1 MSKLSM
7 PNVLTVFVALTA
19 GSALASPAGR
29 LFAQEALD
37 CPDVDDITEDMEP
50 ALAHVRY
57 LADDALKGRGA
68 GTSGARCAAQYIAD
82 QFEAIGLEG
91 AGPSGAYFQPFPIR
105 AGAALGAGSTLR
117 TPQTT
122 YTLAE
127 DWIPFGYSA
136 SAAITGTL
144 LYGGDGINR
153 PQSRNN
159 EYPTLD
165 LTGRIVVV
173 EDGDLTSPSSRALQ
187 TDAHF
192 KATVAAGRNAGG
204 MIILLRDG
212 RGLPDLTGETRAALR
227 IPVAAARGEA
237 ADRIRQAARGG
248 DRAFLAASVQPRAVE
263 ARNVTA
269 LLLGSDPVLADEVL
283 IIGAHYDH
291 LGFGGEGSLDPD
303 AFGEVHNGAD
313 DNASGTS
320 GLIEIARRLS
330 EGNRR
335 PARSVL
341 FLAFT
346 AEEKGLWG
354 SSHYVRNPLLPI
366 AQTVAMLNM
375 DMIGRLEGRT
385 LTVMGVGTAEEWPD
399 LLRAANQSMA
409 RPLSIATSP
418 DGFGP
423 SDHSSFYGEGLPVL
437 HFFSNTHVDY
447 HRPSDDWDKVD
458 IEGLDQIVDLVSEV
472 ALDVAGVSGSGERI
486 ALTPV
491 EPDLAEAHGQDPSAT
506 TSGGYGPYLGTIPD
520 MVPVDAGL
528 RLTGV
533 REGSP
538 AADAGIRGG
547 DIVLEFGG
555 REVADI
561 YGYTYALQAHEP
573 GDAVEIVVLRDGE
586 RLTLTAV
593 LGDRR

>member
-1 MSKLSM
+1 MSNL
-7 PNVLTVFVALTA
+7 PILFQAFTA
-19 GSALASPAGR
+19 GLVLASPAVSVS
-29 LFAQEALD
+29 AQQAID
-37 CPDVDDITEDMEP
+37 CPDAEQLTAGMAP

-68 GTSGARCAAQYIAD
+68 GTKGARCAAQYIAD

-91 AGPSGAYFQPFPIR
+91 PGPDGSYFQGFPMR
-105 AGAALGAGSTLR
+105 AGAVLGAWSTLR
-117 TPQTT
+117 TPQST
-122 YTLAE
+122 YTLTE

-136 SAAITGTL
+136 SAAVTGTL

-153 PQSRNN
+153 PGDRNN

-173 EDGDLTSPSSRALQ
+173 EDGDLRSPTSRALQ
-187 TDAHF
+187 TDGHF
-192 KATVAAGRNAGG
+192 KASVAAGRSAGG
-204 MIILLRDG
+204 MLILLGEG
-212 RGLPDLTGETRAALR
+212 RRLPDLLGETRAALR
-227 IPVAAARGEA
+227 IPVAAVGGEA
-237 ADRIRQAARGG
+237 ADRIRQAARSG

-263 ARNVTA
+263 ARNVVA
-269 LLLGSDPVLADEVL
+269 LLPGFDPTLADEVL

-291 LGFGGEGSLDPD
+291 LGLGGEGSLDPD
-303 AFGEVHNGAD
+303 ALGVVHNGAD
-313 DNASGTS
+313 DNASGTA
-320 GLIEIARRLS
+320 GLIEIARRLAQ
-330 EGNRR
+330 GDRR

-354 SSHYVRNPLLPI
+354 SAHYVRNPLLPI
-366 AQTVAMLNM
+366 TQTVAMLNM

-385 LTVMGVGTAEEWPD
+385 LTVMGVGTAEEWTD
-399 LLRAANQSMA
+399 VLQAANQSTA
-409 RPLSIATSP
+409 RPISIATSP

-458 IEGLDQIVDLVSEV
+458 IEGLGQIVDLVSEV
-472 ALDVAGVSGSGERI
+472 ALDLAGVSGSDERI
-486 ALTPV
+486 SLTPI
-491 EPDLAEAHGQDPSAT
+491 EPDAVAHGQPSSST
-506 TSGGYGPYLGTIPD
+506 TGGGYGPYLGTIPD
-520 MVPVDAGL
+520 MVPDDSGL

-538 AADAGIRGG
+538 AAEAGIRGG
-547 DIVLEFGG
+547 DIVVEFGG
-555 REVADI
+555 REVGDI
-561 YGYTYALQAHEP
+561 YAYTYALQDHEP

>member
-1 MSKLSM
+1 MS
-7 PNVLTVFVALTA
+7 NVLTVFA
-19 GSALASPAGR
+19 ALAASLTLANSAVSLSARQVP
-29 LFAQEALD
+29 D
-37 CPDVDDITEDMEP
+37 CPDVAQLTAGMDP
-50 ALAHVRY
+50 ALAHIRY
-57 LADDALKGRGA
+57 LADDALEGRGA
-68 GTSGARCAAQYIAD
+68 GTNGARCAAQYIAD
-82 QFEAIGLEG
+82 QFEAIGLDG
-91 AGPSGAYFQPFPIR
+91 AGQNGSYFQGFPIR
-105 AGAALGAGSTLR
+105 AGAVLGDGSTLR
-117 TPQTT
+117 TPEHD

-136 SAAITGTL
+136 SGAITGTL

-153 PQSRNN
+153 PADRNN

-173 EDGDLTSPSSRALQ
+173 EDGDSRAPSSRALQ

-192 KATVAAGRNAGG
+192 KASVAAGRDAGG
-204 MIILLRDG
+204 MIILLGEG
-212 RGLPDLTGETRAALR
+212 RALPDLSGETRAALR
-227 IPVAAARGEA
+227 IPVAAVRGEA
-237 ADRIRQAARGG
+237 ADRIRQAARSG
-248 DRAFLAASVQPRAVE
+248 DRAFLAASVQPKAVE
-263 ARNVTA
+263 ARNVVA
-269 LLLGSDPVLADEVL
+269 LLPGSDPTLAHEVV
-283 IIGAHYDH
+283 IVGAHYDH
-291 LGFGGEGSLDPD
+291 LGLGGEGSLDPD

-320 GLIEIARRLS
+320 GLIEIARRLA
-330 EGNRR
+330 EGDRR
-335 PARSVL
+335 PARSIL

-354 SSHYVRNPLLPI
+354 STHYVRNPLVPI
-366 AQTVAMLNM
+366 DQSIAMLNL

-385 LTVMGVGTAEEWPD
+385 LTVMGVGTAEEWTEV
-399 LLRAANQSMA
+399 LRAANQATA
-409 RPLSIATSP
+409 RPLTIATSP

-447 HRPSDDWDKVD
+447 HRPSDDWEKVD
-458 IEGLDQIVDLVSEV
+458 IEGLGQIVDLVSEV
-472 ALDVAGVSGSGERI
+472 VFDLAGVAGSDERI

-491 EPDLAEAHGQDPSAT
+491 EADAALAHGQPLSST
-506 TSGGYGPYLGTIPD
+506 TGGGYGPYLGTIPD
-520 MVPVDAGL
+520 MVPVDSGL

-538 AADAGIRGG
+538 AAVAGIRGG
-547 DIVLEFGG
+547 DIVVEFGG
-555 REVADI
+555 SEVGDI
-561 YGYTYALQAHEP
+561 YAYTYALQDHEP

-586 RLTLTAV
+586 RLTFTAV

>member
-1 MSKLSM
+1 MS
-7 PNVLTVFVALTA
+7 NVLTVFAALTA
-19 GSALASPAGR
+19 GLTFASPAVS
-29 LFAQEALD
+29 LSAQQAID
-37 CPDVDDITEDMEP
+37 CPDVDQLTAGMDP
-50 ALAHVRY
+50 ALAHIRY
-57 LADDALKGRGA
+57 LADDALEGRGA
-68 GTSGARCAAQYIAD
+68 GTNGARCAAQYIAD
-82 QFEAIGLEG
+82 QFEAIGLEP
-91 AGPSGAYFQPFPIR
+91 AGPNGSYFQGFPIR
-105 AGAALGAGSTLR
+105 AGAVLGTGSTLR
-117 TPQTT
+117 TPQNT
-122 YTLAE
+122 YTLTT

-136 SAAITGTL
+136 SSTVAGTL
-144 LYGGDGINR
+144 LYGGDAINR
-153 PQSRNN
+153 PGDPNN

-165 LTGRIVVV
+165 ITGRIVVV
-173 EDGDLTSPSSRALQ
+173 EDGDLRAPSSQALQ

-192 KATVAAGRNAGG
+192 KASVAAGRNAGG
-204 MIILLRDG
+204 MIVLLSDG
-212 RGLPDLTGETRAALR
+212 RGLPDLSGETRAALP
-227 IPVAAARGEA
+227 IPVAAVRGEA
-237 ADRIRQAARGG
+237 ADRIRQAARSG

-263 ARNVTA
+263 ARNVAA
-269 LLLGSDPVLADEVL
+269 LLPGSDPSLADEVL

-291 LGFGGEGSLDPD
+291 LGLGGEGSLDPD
-303 AFGEVHNGAD
+303 AVGVVHNGAD

-320 GLIEIARRLS
+320 GLIEIARLLS
-330 EGNRR
+330 QSDRR

-354 SSHYVRNPLLPI
+354 SSHYVRNPLVPI

-385 LTVMGVGTAEEWPD
+385 LVVEGVGTAEEWTD
-399 LLRAANQSMA
+399 ILLAANQSTP
-409 RPLSIATSP
+409 RPLSIAVTP

-423 SDHSSFYGEGLPVL
+423 SDHASFYGEGLPVL

-458 IEGLDQIVDLVSEV
+458 IEGLGQIVDLVSEV
-472 ALDVAGVSGSGERI
+472 AFDVAGVFGSDERM

-491 EPDLAEAHGQDPSAT
+491 EPDLAAAHGQDPSST
-506 TSGGYGPYLGTIPD
+506 TTGGGYGPYLGTIPD
-520 MVPVDAGL
+520 MVPVDFGL

-547 DIVLEFGG
+547 DIVVEFAG
-555 REVADI
+555 REIGDI
-561 YGYTYALQAHEP
+561 YAYTYALQDHEP

>member
-1 MSKLSM
+1 MS
-7 PNVLTVFVALTA
+7 NVLTVFAALTA
-19 GSALASPAGR
+19 GLTLASPAAS
-29 LFAQEALD
+29 LSVQQALD
-37 CPDVDDITEDMEP
+37 CPDVDQLTAGMDP

-57 LADDALKGRGA
+57 LADDALEGRGA
-68 GTSGARCAAQYIAD
+68 GTNGARCAAQYIAD
-82 QFEAIGLEG
+82 QFEAIGLER
-91 AGPSGAYFQPFPIR
+91 AGLNGSYFQGFPIR
-105 AGAALGAGSTLR
+105 AGAVLGAGSTLR
-117 TPQTT
+117 TPQNT
-122 YTLAE
+122 YTLTT

-136 SAAITGTL
+136 SGTVTGTL

-153 PQSRNN
+153 PGDPNN

-165 LTGRIVVV
+165 ITGRIVVV
-173 EDGDLTSPSSRALQ
+173 EDGDLRAPSSQALQ

-192 KATVAAGRNAGG
+192 KASVAAGRNAGG
-204 MIILLRDG
+204 MIILLGDG
-212 RGLPDLTGETRAALR
+212 HGLPDLSGETRAALR
-227 IPVAAARGEA
+227 IPVAAVRGEA
-237 ADRIRQAARGG
+237 ANRIRQAARGG
-248 DRAFLAASVQPRAVE
+248 ARAFLAASVQPRAVE
-263 ARNVTA
+263 ARNVAA
-269 LLLGSDPVLADEVL
+269 LLPGSDPTLADEVL

-291 LGFGGEGSLDPD
+291 LGLGGEGSLEPD
-303 AFGEVHNGAD
+303 AFGVVHNGAD

-320 GLIEIARRLS
+320 GLIEIARLLS
-330 EGNRR
+330 QSDRR
-335 PARSVL
+335 PARSIL

-366 AQTVAMLNM
+366 GQTVAMLNM

-385 LTVMGVGTAEEWPD
+385 LVVEGVGTAEEWTD
-399 LLRAANQSMA
+399 LLLAANQSTA
-409 RPLSIATSP
+409 RPLSIAVTP

-447 HRPSDDWDKVD
+447 HRPSDDWDRVD
-458 IEGLDQIVDLVSEV
+458 IEGLGQIVDLVSEV
-472 ALDVAGVSGSGERI
+472 AFDVAGVSGSDERI
-486 ALTPV
+486 ALTRV
-491 EPDLAEAHGQDPSAT
+491 EPDLAAAHGQDPSSST
-506 TSGGYGPYLGTIPD
+506 TGGGYGPYLGTIPD
-520 MVPVDAGL
+520 MVPVDFGL

-547 DIVLEFGG
+547 DIVVEFAG
-555 REVADI
+555 REIGDI
-561 YGYTYALQAHEP
+561 YTYTYALQDHEP

>member
-1 MSKLSM
+1 MS
-7 PNVLTVFVALTA
+7 NVLTVFAALTA
-19 GSALASPAGR
+19 GLTLASPAAS
-29 LFAQEALD
+29 LSVQQAID
-37 CPDVDDITEDMEP
+37 CPEVDQLTAGMDP

-57 LADDALKGRGA
+57 LADDALEGRGA
-68 GTSGARCAAQYIAD
+68 GTNGARCAAQYIAD
-82 QFEAIGLEG
+82 QFEAIGLER
-91 AGPSGAYFQPFPIR
+91 AGSNASYFQGFPIR
-105 AGAALGAGSTLR
+105 AGAVLGAGSTLR
-117 TPQTT
+117 TPQNT
-122 YTLAE
+122 YTLTT

-136 SAAITGTL
+136 SGTVTGTL

-153 PQSRNN
+153 PGDPNN

-165 LTGRIVVV
+165 ITGRIVVV
-173 EDGDLTSPSSRALQ
+173 EDGDLRAPSSQALQ

-192 KATVAAGRNAGG
+192 KASVAAGRNAGG
-204 MIILLRDG
+204 MIILLGDG
-212 RGLPDLTGETRAALR
+212 HGLPDLSGETRAALR
-227 IPVAAARGEA
+227 IPVAAVRGEA

-263 ARNVTA
+263 ARNVAA
-269 LLLGSDPVLADEVL
+269 LLPGSDPTLADEVL

-291 LGFGGEGSLDPD
+291 LGLGGEGSLDPD
-303 AFGEVHNGAD
+303 AFGVVHNGAD

-320 GLIEIARRLS
+320 GLIEIARLLS
-330 EGNRR
+330 QSDRR
-335 PARSVL
+335 TARSVL

-366 AQTVAMLNM
+366 AQTVAMLNL

-385 LTVMGVGTAEEWPD
+385 LVVEGVGTAEEWTD
-399 LLRAANQSMA
+399 VLLAANQSTA
-409 RPLSIATSP
+409 QPLSIAVTP

-458 IEGLDQIVDLVSEV
+458 IEGLGQIVDLVSEV
-472 ALDVAGVSGSGERI
+472 AFDVAGVSGSDERI
-486 ALTPV
+486 ALTRV
-491 EPDLAEAHGQDPSAT
+491 ESDLAAAHGQDPSSST
-506 TSGGYGPYLGTIPD
+506 TGGGYGPYLGTIPD
-520 MVPVDAGL
+520 MVPVDSGL

-547 DIVLEFGG
+547 DIVVEFAGSEIG
-555 REVADI
+555 DI
-561 YGYTYALQAHEP
+561 YTYTYALQDHEP

>member
-1 MSKLSM
+1 MSK
-7 PNVLTVFVALTA
+7 VLTVFAAITA
-19 GSALASPAGR
+19 GLTLASPAVSLR
-29 LFAQEALD
+29 AQQAID
-37 CPDVDDITEDMEP
+37 CPDVDQLTAGMDP

-57 LADDALKGRGA
+57 LADDALEGRGA
-68 GTSGARCAAQYIAD
+68 GTNGAGCAAQYIAD
-82 QFEAIGLEG
+82 QFEAIGLES
-91 AGPSGAYFQPFPIR
+91 AGSNGSYFQGFPIR
-105 AGAALGAGSTLR
+105 AGAVLGAGNTLR
-117 TPQTT
+117 TPQNT
-122 YTLAE
+122 YTLTT

-136 SAAITGTL
+136 SGTIAGTL
-144 LYGGDGINR
+144 LYGGDAINR
-153 PQSRNN
+153 PADPNN

-165 LTGRIVVV
+165 ITGRIVVV
-173 EDGDLTSPSSRALQ
+173 EDGDLRAPSSQALQ

-192 KATVAAGRNAGG
+192 KASVAAGRNAGG
-204 MIILLRDG
+204 MIILLGDG
-212 RGLPDLTGETRAALR
+212 RGLPDLSDETRAALR
-227 IPVAAARGEA
+227 IPVAAVRGEA

-248 DRAFLAASVQPRAVE
+248 DRAFLATSVQPRAVE
-263 ARNVTA
+263 ARNVAA
-269 LLLGSDPVLADEVL
+269 LLPGSDPTLADEVL

-291 LGFGGEGSLDPD
+291 LGLGGEGSLHPD
-303 AFGEVHNGAD
+303 AFGVVHNGAD

-320 GLIEIARRLS
+320 GLIEIARLLS
-330 EGNRR
+330 QSDRR

-385 LTVMGVGTAEEWPD
+385 LVVEGVGTAEEWMD
-399 LLRAANQSMA
+399 VLRNANQSTA
-409 RPLSIATSP
+409 RPLSIATTP

-447 HRPSDDWDKVD
+447 HRPSDDWEKVD
-458 IEGLDQIVDLVSEV
+458 IEGLGQIVDLVSEV
-472 ALDVAGVSGSGERI
+472 AFDVAGVTGSDKRI
-486 ALTPV
+486 ALTRV
-491 EPDLAEAHGQDPSAT
+491 EPDLAAAHGQDPSSST
-506 TSGGYGPYLGTIPD
+506 TGGGYGPYLGTIPD
-520 MVPVDAGL
+520 MVPVDSGL

-538 AADAGIRGG
+538 AADVGIRGG
-547 DIVLEFGG
+547 DIVVEFAG
-555 REVADI
+555 REIGDI
-561 YGYTYALQAHEP
+561 YTYTYALQDHEP

>member
-1 MSKLSM
+1 MSK
-7 PNVLTVFVALTA
+7 VLTVFAALTA
-19 GSALASPAGR
+19 GLTLASPAVS
-29 LFAQEALD
+29 LSAQQAID
-37 CPDVDDITEDMEP
+37 CPDVDQLTAGMDP

-57 LADDALKGRGA
+57 LADDALEGRGA
-68 GTSGARCAAQYIAD
+68 GTNGAGCAAQYIAD
-82 QFEAIGLEG
+82 QFEAIGLES
-91 AGPSGAYFQPFPIR
+91 AGSNGSYFQGFPIR
-105 AGAALGAGSTLR
+105 AGAVLGAGNTLR
-117 TPQTT
+117 TPQNT
-122 YTLAE
+122 YTLTT

-136 SAAITGTL
+136 SGTVAGTL
-144 LYGGDGINR
+144 LYGGDAINR
-153 PQSRNN
+153 PGDPNN

-165 LTGRIVVV
+165 ITGRIVVV
-173 EDGDLTSPSSRALQ
+173 EDGDLRAPSSQALQ

-192 KATVAAGRNAGG
+192 KASVAAGRNAGG
-204 MIILLRDG
+204 MIILLGDG
-212 RGLPDLTGETRAALR
+212 RGLPDLSDETRAALR
-227 IPVAAARGEA
+227 IPVAAVRGEA

-248 DRAFLAASVQPRAVE
+248 DRASLATSVQPRAVE
-263 ARNVTA
+263 ARNVAA
-269 LLLGSDPVLADEVL
+269 LLPGSDPTLADEVL

-291 LGFGGEGSLDPD
+291 LGLGGEGSLDPD
-303 AFGEVHNGAD
+303 AFGVVHNGAD

-320 GLIEIARRLS
+320 GLIEIARLLS
-330 EGNRR
+330 QSDRR

-385 LTVMGVGTAEEWPD
+385 LVVEGVGTAEEWMD
-399 LLRAANQSMA
+399 VLRAANQSTA
-409 RPLSIATSP
+409 RPLSIATMP

-447 HRPSDDWDKVD
+447 HRPSDDWEKVD
-458 IEGLDQIVDLVSEV
+458 IEGLGQIVDLVSEV
-472 ALDVAGVSGSGERI
+472 AFDVAGVTGSDKRI
-486 ALTPV
+486 ALTRV
-491 EPDLAEAHGQDPSAT
+491 EPDLAAAHGQDPSSST
-506 TSGGYGPYLGTIPD
+506 TGGGYGPYLGTIPD
-520 MVPVDAGL
+520 MVPVDSGL

-547 DIVLEFGG
+547 DIVVEFAG
-555 REVADI
+555 REIGDI
-561 YGYTYALQAHEP
+561 YTYTYALQDHEP

>member
-1 MSKLSM
+1 MFD
-7 PNVLTVFVALTA
+7 VLTVFAALTA
-19 GSALASPAGR
+19 GLTLVSPAVV
-29 LFAQEALD
+29 LSAQQAID
-37 CPDVDDITEDMEP
+37 CPNVDQLTAGMDP

-57 LADDALKGRGA
+57 LADDALEGRGA

-91 AGPSGAYFQPFPIR
+91 AGPNGSYFQGFPIR
-105 AGAALGAGSTLR
+105 AGAVLGAGSTLR
-117 TPQTT
+117 TPQST
-122 YTLAE
+122 YTLTE

-136 SAAITGTL
+136 SGAVTGTL

-153 PQSRNN
+153 PGDPNN

-173 EDGDLTSPSSRALQ
+173 EDGDLRSPSSRALQ
-187 TDAHF
+187 TGAHF
-192 KATVAAGRNAGG
+192 KASVAAGQNAGG
-204 MIILLRDG
+204 MLILLGEG
-212 RGLPDLTGETRAALR
+212 RGLPDLSGETRAALR
-227 IPVAAARGEA
+227 IPVAAVRGEA
-237 ADRIRQAARGG
+237 ADRIRQTARSG
-248 DRAFLAASVQPRAVE
+248 DRAFLAASVQPRTVE
-263 ARNVTA
+263 ARNVAA
-269 LLLGSDPVLADEVL
+269 LLPGSDPNLADEVL

-291 LGFGGEGSLDPD
+291 LGLGGEGSLDPD
-303 AFGEVHNGAD
+303 AFGVVHNGAD

-320 GLIEIARRLS
+320 GLIEIARRLAES
-330 EGNRR
+330 DRR

-366 AQTVAMLNM
+366 AQTVAMLNL

-385 LTVMGVGTAEEWPD
+385 LVVEGVGTAEEWTD
-399 LLRAANQSMA
+399 VLRAANQAMT

-418 DGFGP
+418 DGFGA

-447 HRPSDDWDKVD
+447 HRPSDDWEKVD
-458 IEGLDQIVDLVSEV
+458 IEGLGQIVDLVSEV
-472 ALDVAGVSGSGERI
+472 ALDLAGVSGSDERV

-491 EPDLAEAHGQDPSAT
+491 EPDAALAHGQASSST
-506 TSGGYGPYLGTIPD
+506 TGGGYGPYLGTIPD
-520 MVPVDAGL
+520 MVPVDSGL

-538 AADAGIRGG
+538 AADCGHQRGRHRGGIR
-547 DIVLEFGG
+547 
-555 REVADI
+555 
-561 YGYTYALQAHEP
+561 QA
-573 GDAVEIVVLRDGE
+573 E
-586 RLTLTAV
+586 RLEISTHTRTPYKITNPAIPSRSWSYATV
-593 LGDRR
+593 SA

>member
-1 MSKLSM
+1 MS
-7 PNVLTVFVALTA
+7 NILTVFAALVAGLT
-19 GSALASPAGR
+19 LASPAAS
-29 LFAQEALD
+29 LSVQQAID
-37 CPDVDDITEDMEP
+37 CPDVDQLTAGMDP

-57 LADDALKGRGA
+57 LADDALEGRGA
-68 GTSGARCAAQYIAD
+68 GTNGARCAAQYIAD
-82 QFEAIGLEG
+82 QFEAIGLER
-91 AGPSGAYFQPFPIR
+91 AGSNASYFQGFPIR
-105 AGAALGAGSTLR
+105 AGAVLGAGSTLR
-117 TPQTT
+117 TPQNT
-122 YTLAE
+122 YTLTT

-136 SAAITGTL
+136 SGTVTGTL

-153 PQSRNN
+153 PGDPNN

-165 LTGRIVVV
+165 ITGRIVVV
-173 EDGDLTSPSSRALQ
+173 EDGDLRAPSSQALQ

-192 KATVAAGRNAGG
+192 KASVAAGRNAGG
-204 MIILLRDG
+204 MIILLGDG
-212 RGLPDLTGETRAALR
+212 HGLPDLSGETRAALR
-227 IPVAAARGEA
+227 IPVAAVRGEA

-263 ARNVTA
+263 ARNVAA
-269 LLLGSDPVLADEVL
+269 LLPGSDPTLADEVL

-291 LGFGGEGSLDPD
+291 LGLGGEGSLDPD
-303 AFGEVHNGAD
+303 AFGVVHNGAD

-320 GLIEIARRLS
+320 GLIEIARLLS
-330 EGNRR
+330 QSDRR
-335 PARSVL
+335 TARSVL

-366 AQTVAMLNM
+366 AQTVAMLNL

-385 LTVMGVGTAEEWPD
+385 LVVEGVGTAEEWTD
-399 LLRAANQSMA
+399 VLLAANQSTA
-409 RPLSIATSP
+409 QPLSIAVTP

-458 IEGLDQIVDLVSEV
+458 IEGLGQIVDLVSEV
-472 ALDVAGVSGSGERI
+472 AFDVAGVSGSDERI
-486 ALTPV
+486 ALTRV
-491 EPDLAEAHGQDPSAT
+491 EPDLAAAHGQDPSSST
-506 TSGGYGPYLGTIPD
+506 TGGGYGPYLGTIPD
-520 MVPVDAGL
+520 MVPVDSGL

-547 DIVLEFGG
+547 DIVVEFAG
-555 REVADI
+555 REIGDI
-561 YGYTYALQAHEP
+561 YTYTYALQDHEP

>member
-1 MSKLSM
+1 MS
-7 PNVLTVFVALTA
+7 NVLTVFAALTA
-19 GSALASPAGR
+19 GLTFTSPASP
-29 LFAQEALD
+29 LSAQQILD
-37 CPDVDDITEDMEP
+37 CPDYAELTAGMDP

-57 LADDALKGRGA
+57 LADDALGGRGA
-68 GTSGARCAAQYIAD
+68 GTIGARCAAQYIANH
-82 QFEAIGLEG
+82 FEAIGLQG
-91 AGPSGAYFQPFPIR
+91 AGPNGSYFQAFPMR
-105 AGAALGAGSTLR
+105 AGAVITSSRENILR
-117 TPQTT
+117 TPQNS
-122 YTLAE
+122 YTLGQ

-136 SAAITGTL
+136 SGAAAGQL

-153 PQSRNN
+153 PGDPNN
-159 EYPTLD
+159 EYATLD

-173 EDGDLTSPSSRALQ
+173 EEGDMRSPSNRALQ
-187 TDAHF
+187 TSAHF
-192 KATVAAGRNAGG
+192 KASVAAGRDASG
-204 MIILLRDG
+204 ILILLGEG
-212 RGLPDLTGETRAALR
+212 RELPDLFGETRAALR
-227 IPVAAARGEA
+227 IPVVAVRGEA
-237 ADRIRQAARGG
+237 AERIRQAARNA
-248 DRAFLAASVQPRAVE
+248 DRGAIAASVQPRAVE
-263 ARNVTA
+263 ARNVAA
-269 LLLGSDPVLADEVL
+269 LLPGSDPNLADEVL

-291 LGFGGEGSLDPD
+291 LGLGGEGSLEPE
-303 AFGEVHNGAD
+303 AVGVIHNGAD

-330 EGNRR
+330 EGDRR

-366 AQTVAMLNM
+366 DQSIAMLNM

-385 LTVMGVGTAEEWPD
+385 LTVLGVGTAEEWTD
-399 LLRAANQSMA
+399 VLRAANQTTA
-409 RPLSIATSP
+409 EPLSIATAP
-418 DGFGP
+418 DGFGA

-447 HRPSDDWDKVD
+447 HRPSDDWEKVD
-458 IEGLDQIVDLVSEV
+458 IEGLGQIVDLVSEV
-472 ALDVAGVSGSGERI
+472 ALDVAGVAGSDERI
-486 ALTPV
+486 ALTPI
-491 EPDLAEAHGQDPSAT
+491 EPDAAQAHGQDPSAS

-520 MVPVDAGL
+520 MVPVDFGL

-538 AADAGIRGG
+538 GDEAGMIGG
-547 DIVLEFGG
+547 DIVVEFGG
-555 REVADI
+555 QEIGDI
-561 YGYTYALQAHEP
+561 YAYTYALQAHEP
-573 GDAVEIVVLRDGE
+573 GDSVEIVVLRDGE

>member
-1 MSKLSM
+1 MS
-7 PNVLTVFVALTA
+7 NVLTVFAALAA
-19 GSALASPAGR
+19 GLTLASPAAS
-29 LFAQEALD
+29 LSVQQAID
-37 CPDVDDITEDMEP
+37 CPDVDQLTAGMDP
-50 ALAHVRY
+50 SLAHVRY
-57 LADDALKGRGA
+57 LADDALEGRGA
-68 GTSGARCAAQYIAD
+68 GTNGARCAAQYVAE
-82 QFEAIGLEG
+82 QFEAIGLEP
-91 AGPSGAYFQPFPIR
+91 AGSNGSYFQGFPIR
-105 AGAALGAGSTLR
+105 AGAVLGAGSTLR
-117 TPQTT
+117 TPQNT
-122 YTLAE
+122 YTLTT

-136 SAAITGTL
+136 SGTVTGTL

-153 PQSRNN
+153 PGDPNN

-165 LTGRIVVV
+165 ITGRIVVV
-173 EDGDLTSPSSRALQ
+173 EDGDLRAPSSQALQ

-192 KATVAAGRNAGG
+192 KASVAAGRNAGG
-204 MIILLRDG
+204 MIILLGDG
-212 RGLPDLTGETRAALR
+212 YGLPDLSGETRAALP
-227 IPVAAARGEA
+227 IPVAAVRGEA

-263 ARNVTA
+263 ARNVAA
-269 LLLGSDPVLADEVL
+269 LLPGSDPTLADEVL

-291 LGFGGEGSLDPD
+291 LGLGGEGSLDPD
-303 AFGEVHNGAD
+303 AFGVVHNGAD

-320 GLIEIARRLS
+320 GLIEIARLLS
-330 EGNRR
+330 QSDRR
-335 PARSVL
+335 TARSVL

-366 AQTVAMLNM
+366 AQTVAMLNL

-385 LTVMGVGTAEEWPD
+385 LVVEGVGTAEEWTD
-399 LLRAANQSMA
+399 VLLAANQSTA
-409 RPLSIATSP
+409 RPLSIAVTP

-458 IEGLDQIVDLVSEV
+458 IEGLGQIVDLVSEV
-472 ALDVAGVSGSGERI
+472 AFDVAGVSGSDERI
-486 ALTPV
+486 ALTRV
-491 EPDLAEAHGQDPSAT
+491 EPDLAAAHGQDPSSST
-506 TSGGYGPYLGTIPD
+506 TGGGYGPYLGTIPD
-520 MVPVDAGL
+520 MVPVDFGL

-547 DIVLEFGG
+547 DIVVEFAG
-555 REVADI
+555 REIGDI
-561 YGYTYALQAHEP
+561 YTYTYALQDHEP

>member
-1 MSKLSM
+1 MFD
-7 PNVLTVFVALTA
+7 VLTVFAALTA
-19 GSALASPAGR
+19 GLTLVSPAVVMS
-29 LFAQEALD
+29 AQQAID
-37 CPDVDDITEDMEP
+37 CPNVDQLTAGMDP

-57 LADDALKGRGA
+57 LADDALEGRGA

-91 AGPSGAYFQPFPIR
+91 AGPNGSYFQGFPIH
-105 AGAALGAGSTLR
+105 AGAVLGAGSTLR
-117 TPQTT
+117 TPQST
-122 YTLAE
+122 YTLTE

-136 SAAITGTL
+136 SGAVTGTL

-153 PQSRNN
+153 PGDPNN

-173 EDGDLTSPSSRALQ
+173 EDGDLRSPSSRALQ
-187 TDAHF
+187 TGAHF
-192 KATVAAGRNAGG
+192 KASVAAGRNAGG
-204 MIILLRDG
+204 MLILLGEG
-212 RGLPDLTGETRAALR
+212 RGLPDLSGETRAALR
-227 IPVAAARGEA
+227 IPVAAVRGEA
-237 ADRIRQAARGG
+237 ADRIRQTARSG
-248 DRAFLAASVQPRAVE
+248 DRAFLAASVQPRTVE
-263 ARNVTA
+263 ARNVAA
-269 LLLGSDPVLADEVL
+269 LLPGSDPNLADEVL

-291 LGFGGEGSLDPD
+291 LGLGGEGSLDPD
-303 AFGEVHNGAD
+303 AFGVVHNGAD

-320 GLIEIARRLS
+320 GLIEIARRLAES
-330 EGNRR
+330 DRR

-366 AQTVAMLNM
+366 AQTVAMLNL

-385 LTVMGVGTAEEWPD
+385 LVVEGVGTAEEWTD
-399 LLRAANQSMA
+399 VLRAANQAMT

-447 HRPSDDWDKVD
+447 HRPSDDWEKVD
-458 IEGLDQIVDLVSEV
+458 IEGLGQIVDLVSEV
-472 ALDVAGVSGSGERI
+472 ALDLAGVSGSDERV

-491 EPDLAEAHGQDPSAT
+491 EPDAALAHGQASSST
-506 TSGGYGPYLGTIPD
+506 TGGGYGPYLGTIPD
-520 MVPVDAGL
+520 MVPVDSGL

-538 AADAGIRGG
+538 AAAAGIRGG
-547 DIVLEFGG
+547 DIVVEFGG
-555 REVADI
+555 REVGDI
-561 YGYTYALQAHEP
+561 YAYTYALQAHEP

>member
-1 MSKLSM
+1 MSNVSM
-7 PNVLTVFVALTA
+7 SNVLTVFAALTA
-19 GSALASPAGR
+19 GFTLANTAGPLSAQR
-29 LFAQEALD
+29 LLD
-37 CPDVDDITEDMEP
+37 CPDVDEIAEGMDPT
-50 ALAHVRY
+50 LAHVRY
-57 LADDALKGRGA
+57 LADDALEGRGA
-68 GTSGARCAAQYIAD
+68 GTSGARCAAQYIAN

-91 AGPSGAYFQPFPIR
+91 AGLNGSYFQGFPIR
-105 AGAALGAGSTLR
+105 AGAVLGTGSTLR
-117 TPQTT
+117 TPQST
-122 YTLAE
+122 YTLTE

-136 SAAITGTL
+136 SVAITGGL

-153 PQSRNN
+153 PGNPNN

-165 LTGRIVVV
+165 IAGRIVVV

-192 KATVAAGRNAGG
+192 KASVAAGRNAGG
-204 MIILLRDG
+204 MLILLRDG
-212 RGLPDLTGETRAALR
+212 RQLPDLVGETRAALR
-227 IPVAAARGEA
+227 IPVAAVRGEA

-248 DRAFLAASVQPRAVE
+248 EQAFLAASVQPRAVE
-263 ARNVTA
+263 ARNVAA
-269 LLLGSDPVLADEVL
+269 LLRGSDPSLADEVL

-291 LGFGGEGSLDPD
+291 LGLGGEGSLDPEALD
-303 AFGEVHNGAD
+303 VVHNGAD

-320 GLIEIARRLS
+320 GLIEIARRLT
-330 EGNRR
+330 EGDRR

-341 FLAFT
+341 FLAFS

-354 SSHYVRNPLLPI
+354 SAHYVRNPLVPI
-366 AQTVAMLNM
+366 DQSIAMLNL

-385 LTVMGVGTAEEWPD
+385 LTVMGVGTAEEWTD
-399 LLRAANQSMA
+399 VLRAANQSTA

-418 DGFGP
+418 DGFGA

-472 ALDVAGVSGSGERI
+472 ALDVAGVSGSQERI
-486 ALTPV
+486 ALTPI
-491 EPDLAEAHGQDPSAT
+491 EADAAEAHGQAST
-506 TSGGYGPYLGTIPD
+506 TGGGYGPYLGTIPD
-520 MVPVDAGL
+520 MVPADGGL

-538 AADAGIRGG
+538 AAVAGIRGG
-547 DIVLEFGG
+547 DIVVEFGG
-555 REVADI
+555 REVGDI
-561 YGYTYALQAHEP
+561 YAYTYALQDHEP
-573 GDAVEIVVLRDGE
+573 GDSVEIVVLRDGE

>member
-1 MSKLSM
+1 MSK
-7 PNVLTVFVALTA
+7 VLTVFAALIA
-19 GSALASPAGR
+19 GLTLASPAVS
-29 LFAQEALD
+29 LSAQQATD
-37 CPDVDDITEDMEP
+37 CPDVDQLTAGMDP

-57 LADDALKGRGA
+57 LADDALEGRGA
-68 GTSGARCAAQYIAD
+68 GTNGAGCAAQYIAD
-82 QFEAIGLEG
+82 QFEAIGLELVG
-91 AGPSGAYFQPFPIR
+91 SNGSYFQGFPIR
-105 AGAALGAGSTLR
+105 AGAVLGAGNTLR
-117 TPQTT
+117 TPQNA
-122 YTLAE
+122 YTLTT

-136 SAAITGTL
+136 SGTVAGTL
-144 LYGGDGINR
+144 LYGGDAINR
-153 PQSRNN
+153 PGDPNN

-165 LTGRIVVV
+165 ITGRIVVV
-173 EDGDLTSPSSRALQ
+173 EDGDLRAPSSQALQ

-192 KATVAAGRNAGG
+192 KASVAAGRNAGG
-204 MIILLRDG
+204 MIVLLGDG
-212 RGLPDLTGETRAALR
+212 RGLPDLSDETRAALR
-227 IPVAAARGEA
+227 IPVAAVRGEA
-237 ADRIRQAARGG
+237 ADLIRQAARGG
-248 DRAFLAASVQPRAVE
+248 DRAVLATSVQPRAVE
-263 ARNVTA
+263 ARNVAA
-269 LLLGSDPVLADEVL
+269 LLPGSDPTLADEVL

-291 LGFGGEGSLDPD
+291 LGLGGEGSLDPD
-303 AFGEVHNGAD
+303 AVGVVHNGAD

-320 GLIEIARRLS
+320 GLIEIARLLS
-330 EGNRR
+330 QGDRR

-385 LTVMGVGTAEEWPD
+385 LVVEGVGTAEEWMD
-399 LLRAANQSMA
+399 VLRAANQSTA
-409 RPLSIATSP
+409 RPLSIATTP

-447 HRPSDDWDKVD
+447 HRPSDDWEKVD
-458 IEGLDQIVDLVSEV
+458 IEGLGQIVDLVSEV
-472 ALDVAGVSGSGERI
+472 AFDVAGVTGSDRRI
-486 ALTPV
+486 ALTHV
-491 EPDLAEAHGQDPSAT
+491 EPDLAAAHGQDPSSST
-506 TSGGYGPYLGTIPD
+506 TGGGYGPYLGTIPD
-520 MVPVDAGL
+520 MVPVDSGL

-547 DIVLEFGG
+547 DVVVEFSG
-555 REVADI
+555 REIGDI
-561 YGYTYALQAHEP
+561 YTYTYALQDHEP

>member
-1 MSKLSM
+1 MS
-7 PNVLTVFVALTA
+7 NVLTVFAALTA
-19 GSALASPAGR
+19 GLTLASPAASLSLQQAIG
-29 LFAQEALD
+29 
-37 CPDVDDITEDMEP
+37 CPDVDQLTAGMDP
-50 ALAHVRY
+50 AIAHVRY
-57 LADDALKGRGA
+57 LADDALEGRGA
-68 GTSGARCAAQYIAD
+68 GTNGARCAAQYIAD
-82 QFEAIGLEG
+82 QFEAIGLEH
-91 AGPSGAYFQPFPIR
+91 AGSNGSYFQGFPIR
-105 AGAALGAGSTLR
+105 AGAVLGAGSTLR
-117 TPQTT
+117 TPQNT
-122 YTLAE
+122 YTLTT
-127 DWIPFGYSA
+127 DWIPFGYST
-136 SAAITGTL
+136 SGTVTGTL

-153 PQSRNN
+153 PGDPNN

-165 LTGRIVVV
+165 ITGRIVVV
-173 EDGDLTSPSSRALQ
+173 EDGDLRVPLSRALQ

-192 KATVAAGRNAGG
+192 KASVAAGRNAGG
-204 MIILLRDG
+204 MIILLGDG
-212 RGLPDLTGETRAALR
+212 HGLPDLSGETRAALG
-227 IPVAAARGEA
+227 IPVAAVRGEA

-263 ARNVTA
+263 ARNVAA
-269 LLLGSDPVLADEVL
+269 LLPGSDPALADEVL

-291 LGFGGEGSLDPD
+291 LGLGGEGSLDPD
-303 AFGEVHNGAD
+303 ARGVVHNGAD

-320 GLIEIARRLS
+320 GLIEIARLLS
-330 EGNRR
+330 QSDRR

-366 AQTVAMLNM
+366 GQSIAMLNM

-385 LTVMGVGTAEEWPD
+385 LVVEGVGTAEEWTD
-399 LLRAANQSMA
+399 ILLAANQSTA
-409 RPLSIATSP
+409 RPLSIAVTP

-458 IEGLDQIVDLVSEV
+458 IEGLGQIVDLVSEV
-472 ALDVAGVSGSGERI
+472 AFDVAGVSGSDERI
-486 ALTPV
+486 ALTRV
-491 EPDLAEAHGQDPSAT
+491 EPDLAAAHGQDPSSST
-506 TSGGYGPYLGTIPD
+506 TGGGYGPYLGTIPD
-520 MVPVDAGL
+520 MVPVDSGL

-547 DIVLEFGG
+547 DIVVEFAG
-555 REVADI
+555 REIGDI
-561 YGYTYALQAHEP
+561 YTYTYALQDHEP

>member
-1 MSKLSM
+1 MS
-7 PNVLTVFVALTA
+7 NVLTVFAALTA
-19 GSALASPAGR
+19 GLTLASPAVP
-29 LFAQEALD
+29 LSAQRAID
-37 CPDVDDITEDMEP
+37 CPDVDQLTAGMDP
-50 ALAHVRY
+50 ALAHIRY
-57 LADDALKGRGA
+57 LADDALEGRGA
-68 GTSGARCAAQYIAD
+68 GTNGARCAAQYIAD
-82 QFEAIGLEG
+82 QFEAIGLES
-91 AGPSGAYFQPFPIR
+91 AGLNGSYFQGFPIR
-105 AGAALGAGSTLR
+105 AGTVLGAESTLR
-117 TPQTT
+117 TSQNT
-122 YTLAE
+122 YTLSA

-136 SAAITGTL
+136 SSTVAGTL
-144 LYGGDGINR
+144 LYGGDAINR
-153 PQSRNN
+153 PGDPNN
-159 EYPTLD
+159 AYPTLD
-165 LTGRIVVV
+165 ITGRIVVV
-173 EDGDLTSPSSRALQ
+173 EDGDLRAPSSQALQ

-192 KATVAAGRNAGG
+192 KASVAAGRNAGG
-204 MIILLRDG
+204 MIILLGDG
-212 RGLPDLTGETRAALR
+212 RGLPDLSGETRAALS
-227 IPVAAARGEA
+227 IPVAAVRGEA
-237 ADRIRQAARGG
+237 ADRIRQAARSG

-263 ARNVTA
+263 ARNVAA
-269 LLLGSDPVLADEVL
+269 LLPGSDPSLADEVL

-291 LGFGGEGSLDPD
+291 LGLGGEGSLDPD
-303 AFGEVHNGAD
+303 ASGVVHNGAD

-320 GLIEIARRLS
+320 GLIEIARLLTQS
-330 EGNRR
+330 DRR
-335 PARSVL
+335 PARSIL

-385 LTVMGVGTAEEWPD
+385 LVVEGVGTAEEWTD
-399 LLRAANQSMA
+399 ILLAANQSTA
-409 RPLSIATSP
+409 RPLSIAVTP

-458 IEGLDQIVDLVSEV
+458 IDGLGQIVDLVSEV
-472 ALDVAGVSGSGERI
+472 AFDVAGVSGSDERI

-491 EPDLAEAHGQDPSAT
+491 EPDLAAAHGQDPSSST
-506 TSGGYGPYLGTIPD
+506 TGGGYGPYLGTIPD
-520 MVPVDAGL
+520 MVPVDFGL

-538 AADAGIRGG
+538 AAEAGIRGG
-547 DIVLEFGG
+547 DIVVEFAG
-555 REVADI
+555 REIGDI
-561 YGYTYALQAHEP
+561 YAYTYALQDHEP

-586 RLTLTAV
+586 QLTLTAV